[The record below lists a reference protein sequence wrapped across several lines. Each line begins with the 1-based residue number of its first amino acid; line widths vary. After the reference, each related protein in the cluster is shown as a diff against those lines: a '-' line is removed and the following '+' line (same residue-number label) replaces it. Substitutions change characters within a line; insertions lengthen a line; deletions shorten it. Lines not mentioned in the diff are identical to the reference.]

1 MNGMI
6 AHQLIALAPQIERN
20 SEFPN
25 RPGVSLGGLHIV
37 QVTAATKDLITTPLY
52 DLNLIPRIS
61 SECLVS
67 PFAKSM
73 SQSNM
78 EESNAEKC

>member
-1 MNGMI
+1 
-6 AHQLIALAPQIERN
+6 
-20 SEFPN
+20 
-25 RPGVSLGGLHIV
+25 V